1 MKEKRKISKW
11 RKRIQQKR
19 KKKQRKYLMEKP
31 SLKKMAIKNLA
42 IGVCVAILICYF
54 GSLVVVS
61 EFKEQTE
68 DDFEQVYT
76 NTQSDLTDT
85 YYRMMNEE
93 VYGDRMEAIKAT
105 WQYQFAAAGIPFGNN
120 FAMAL
125 YDAETGELIV
135 ETKDVVSIVV
145 VEGRNTDHR
154 KSGVFNCSYEV
165 MQDALEFF
173 DEHFSENE
181 SNSLPAFLTIEDVY
195 VKDGTFVPGKVVI
208 TEGYDDETLLKE
220 YDYTP
225 EDVSGYTHIM
235 ETGNEDDTVILGP
248 VYWDICAS
256 EEMRTLLH
264 DYVENGIDGTD
275 ITGYS
280 DFMCT
285 SDISFWGKEYMVLSD
300 IGLGDLN
307 ARLAIIAQCD
317 MFEQY
322 GTWIIVAYAGNSLF
336 VLLIAY
342 GLAYRS
348 YMIRMSHF
356 RLDEYR
362 RQTTNAMAHDLKTP
376 LMAISGYADNLRAN
390 VHSEKK
396 DYYADVILEHVQY
409 MNQMIGNILEL
420 AKVENVRVVPD
431 KEDVDMKSMT
441 EDILKQY
448 EILTAD
454 KKITIDVEG
463 ESTIQADKALMT
475 QALRNLISNA
485 MKYAAGGTVIHIQL
499 DKESFEIRNTMEGE
513 LDVSAD
519 ELWKPFV
526 KGDNSRSEQN
536 GTGIGLT
543 IVKNVTD
550 AHGFELALRCE
561 KKEFI
566 AQILY

>member
-1 MKEKRKISKW
+1 MKGKKKTSKW
-11 RKRIQQKR
+11 KKWIQQKR

-31 SLKKMAIKNLA
+31 SLKKMAIRNLA
-42 IGVCVAILICYF
+42 IGLCMAMLICYF
-54 GSLVVVS
+54 GSVVAVS
-61 EFKEQTE
+61 EFKEQAE

-93 VYGDRMEAIKAT
+93 VYGDRLEAIKAY
-105 WQYQFAAAGIPFGNN
+105 WQYQFAARGIPFGNH

-125 YDAETGELIV
+125 YDTETGELIV
-135 ETKDVVSIVV
+135 ETKDVVSIIVT
-145 VEGRNTDHR
+145 EKRNTEER

-165 MQDALEFF
+165 MRDALEFF
-173 DEHFSENE
+173 DECFPENE
-181 SNSLPAFLTIEDVY
+181 DRSLPVSLTIEDVY

-208 TEGYDDETLLKE
+208 TEGYDDETLLEE

-225 EDVSGYTHIM
+225 EDVSGYTHIV
-235 ETGNEDDTVILGP
+235 EKGNEEDTVILGP

-256 EEMRTLLH
+256 EEMKTLLH

-285 SDISFWGKEYMVLSD
+285 SDVAFWGEEYVALSD
-300 IGLGDLN
+300 IGVGDLN
-307 ARLAIIAQCD
+307 ARLVAVAQRN
-317 MFEQY
+317 MFDLY
-322 GTWIIVAYAGNSLF
+322 GTWIIVAYAGILLF
-336 VLLIAY
+336 VLLVAF

-348 YMIRMSHF
+348 YMIRMSHYQ
-356 RLDEYR
+356 LDEYR

-396 DYYADVILEHVQY
+396 DYYADMILNHVQY

-420 AKVENVRVVPD
+420 AKVENVRWVPD
-431 KEDVDMKSMT
+431 KEDVDLKSMT

-454 KKITIDVEG
+454 KKITVDVEG
-463 ESTIQADKALMT
+463 ESTIQADKSLMT

-485 MKYAAGGTVIHIQL
+485 IKYTANGTVMHIQM
-499 DKESFEIRNTMEGE
+499 DKESFEIRNTMESE
-513 LDVSAD
+513 LEVSAD

-526 KGDNSRSEQN
+526 KGDNSRSEQK

-543 IVKNVTD
+543 IVKNITD
-550 AHGFELALRCE
+550 AHGFELALRSE
-561 KKEFI
+561 EKEFI